1 MNAFTLY
8 TEKENSIFY
17 SNAVILTKIL
27 FPFLGIAILA
37 ALAMGVLHQR
47 SYFFISASA
56 SSALNLGYILGSLV
70 LAEIFAK
77 NFTGLIG
84 DPLIDLR
91 VVGLAVGV
99 LLGGLGH
106 FLFQAYFVFK
116 ELYRGT
122 GPLRFSLFSNKDLWR
137 VFKLMAPAALA
148 SSAGSVNLLINT
160 NFATSLGEGRVSW
173 LNYAFRLFQLPV
185 GIFGV
190 ALGAVALPA
199 ITKALTQ
206 SKGSMAGPP
215 SQRLQEGV
223 ELGLW
228 LLTPS
233 FIVLY
238 AGAADLISLIFRQG
252 AFTATDS
259 QQTVLALQGYSFG
272 VFAYGLIKILTA
284 AYYSLSV

>member
-1 MNAFTLY
+1 M
-8 TEKENSIFY
+8 
-17 SNAVILTKIL
+17 
-27 FPFLGIAILA
+27 
-37 ALAMGVLHQR
+37 
-47 SYFFISASA
+47 
-56 SSALNLGYILGSLV
+56 

-160 NFATSLGEGRVSW
+160 ISRPHWARESFLVKLCLSTLSVAGRNFWCSPRSRCTARHHKGTHTVKGQHGWS
-173 LNYAFRLFQLPV
+173 
-185 GIFGV
+185 
-190 ALGAVALPA
+190 ALA
-199 ITKALTQ
+199 
-206 SKGSMAGPP
+206 
-215 SQRLQEGV
+215 
-223 ELGLW
+223 
-228 LLTPS
+228 TPS
-233 FIVLY
+233 GRRRTR
-238 AGAADLISLIFRQG
+238 A
-252 AFTATDS
+252 
-259 QQTVLALQGYSFG
+259 LALNPIIYRLVCWS
-272 VFAYGLIKILTA
+272 
-284 AYYSLSV
+284 S